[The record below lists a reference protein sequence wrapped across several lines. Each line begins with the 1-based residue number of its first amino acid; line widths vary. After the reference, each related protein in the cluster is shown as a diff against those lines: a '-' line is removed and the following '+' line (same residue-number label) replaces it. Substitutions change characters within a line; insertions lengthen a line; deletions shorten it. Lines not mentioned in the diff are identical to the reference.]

1 MKFVSTRELR
11 NRPGFVRE
19 LMQKEDLVL
28 TSDGKPVAMILGIE
42 NEDLEET
49 AQAIRQVKAQRAL
62 SRLRRSAAKSEA
74 SKLSGSDIN
83 REIQSARG
91 KRKPA

>member
-19 LMQKEDLVL
+19 LVQKEDLVL
-28 TSDGKPVAMILGIE
+28 TSDGKPVAMLLGIE

-49 AQAIRQVKAQRAL
+49 VQAIRQARAQRAL
-62 SRLRRSAAKSEA
+62 SRLRRSAAKNGISQ
-74 SKLSGSDIN
+74 LSSRDVDK
-83 REIQSARG
+83 EIQSVRG
-91 KRKPA
+91 KRKPT

>member
-1 MKFVSTRELR
+1 
-11 NRPGFVRE
+11 
-19 LMQKEDLVL
+19 MQKEDLVL
-28 TSDGKPVAMILGIE
+28 TADGKPVAMILGIE

-49 AQAIRQVKAQRAL
+49 AQAVRQVKAQRAL
-62 SRLRRSAAKSEA
+62 SRLRRSAAKSGA
-74 SKLSGSDIN
+74 SKLSDSDIN